1 MNRAVMLR
9 FAACGIV
16 GLGAALLIAALLLS
30 TYTTSRITKVPLDI
44 DTTLIGD
51 GSGTAL
57 DSASLSTDH
66 VVVNQNVP
74 LVSQQQISVES
85 PANADVVT
93 LQVGSSLRRTDKQ
106 KDSGLLLAIVDTV
119 TLNRKSAMAV
129 SDDTHTG
136 GSVQKPRAFND
147 ENPPTA
153 IPLRHEGLSYRFPF
167 HTEKKTYPYFDAIA
181 QKPFDVNYDTEEDV
195 NGLTTYKFTQN
206 VGYNADGK
214 LVAPLTYPSLLAG
227 QEDAKQTTSAAMWGV
242 QGGDPAEQITMTRY
256 YAAQRTFWVDP
267 VSGTIVK
274 QTEHADHYF
283 ARDPLKP
290 ELTLADYKVTS
301 NEDTV
306 EAQVNAA
313 RDERD
318 RLALWSRVLPITF
331 TAVGLIA
338 LIGGGLLASFSL
350 RSESAL
356 TDPGLDRG
364 DQDFFGRSGLE
375 EPVPG
380 AEAETEKLPTQRP
393 DLRREPG
400 PPGADPPGAAT
411 NPAAAPGQGPD
422 EPTEAGPT
430 EGNPPGPHDRE

>member
-9 FAACGIV
+9 FAACGII
-16 GLGAALLIAALLLS
+16 GLGAALLIAALLLT
-30 TYTTSRITKVPLDI
+30 TYTTSRITKVPLDV
-44 DTTLIGD
+44 DATLVGD
-51 GSGTAL
+51 GTGTTL

-85 PANADVVT
+85 PANTDVVT

-119 TLNRKSAMAV
+119 TLNRKTALAV
-129 SDDTHTG
+129 SDDTHAG
-136 GSVQKPRAFND
+136 GSVQKPRAVND

-153 IPLRHEGLSYRFPF
+153 MPLRHDGLSYRFPF
-167 HTEKKTYPYFDAIA
+167 NTEKKTYPYFDPIA
-181 QKPFDVNYDTEEDV
+181 QKAFDVNYEAQEDV
-195 NGLTTYKFTQN
+195 NGLSTYKFTQN
-206 VGYNADGK
+206 VGYNSDGK
-214 LVAPLTYPSLLAG
+214 LVAPVAYPSLLAG
-227 QEDAKQTTSAAMWGV
+227 NEDAKQTTSASMWGV
-242 QGGDPAEQITMTRY
+242 QGGDPNEQITMTRY

-306 EAQVNAA
+306 ESQINAA

-356 TDPGLDRG
+356 TDPGLDRS

-393 DLRREPG
+393 EARQESGPPGSEPPG
-400 PPGADPPGAAT
+400 PPSSSGSA
-411 NPAAAPGQGPD
+411 GPD
-422 EPTEAGPT
+422 EPTEAGPA
-430 EGNPPGPHDRE
+430 EPHPPGPHDRE

>member
-9 FAACGIV
+9 FAACGII

-30 TYTTSRITKVPLDI
+30 TYTSSRITKIPLDI
-44 DTTLIGD
+44 DTTLVSD
-51 GSGTAL
+51 GTGTAL
-57 DSASLSTDH
+57 DSASLATDH
-66 VVVNQNVP
+66 IVINQNVP
-74 LVSQQQISVES
+74 LVSQQQITVES

-93 LQVGSSLRRTDKQ
+93 LQAGTSVRRTDKQ
-106 KDSGLLLAIVDTV
+106 KDGGLLLAIVDTV
-119 TLNRKSAMAV
+119 TLNRKTAMAV

-136 GSVQKPRAFND
+136 GSVQKPRAFGD

-153 IPLRHEGLSYRFPF
+153 IPLRHDGLSYRFPF

-181 QKPFDVNYDTEEDV
+181 QKPFDVNYDSQEDV
-195 NGLTTYKFTQN
+195 NGLTTYRFTQN
-206 VGYNADGK
+206 VGYNPDGK
-214 LVAPLTYPSLLAG
+214 LAAPVVYPSLYPG
-227 QEDAKQTTSAAMWGV
+227 NEDGKVTASAAMWGV
-242 QGGDPAEQITMTRY
+242 PGDPGEQVTMTRY

-274 QTEHADHYF
+274 ETEHANHYF

-290 ELTLADYKVTS
+290 EVTLVDYKVTS

-306 EAQVNAA
+306 ESQVNSA

-338 LIGGGLLASFSL
+338 LIGGGILASFSL
-350 RSESAL
+350 RTESAL

-364 DQDFFGRSGLE
+364 EEFVGRGGLE

-393 DLRREPG
+393 LPRQDPDPPGSDPPTAGSDSGSGSGSGDSGPPDAGPSESPG
-400 PPGADPPGAAT
+400 PPERD
-411 NPAAAPGQGPD
+411 
-422 EPTEAGPT
+422 
-430 EGNPPGPHDRE
+430 